1 MGSKEIDEKELEQ
14 FIKDCAARGEVVTA
28 EEARK
33 ILTVSDN
40 DPAAQ
45 GVELRVYYRDKDGR
59 LKDRIERGEPLVQ

>member
-14 FIKDCAARGEVVTA
+14 FIKDCAARGEVVTI

-33 ILTVSDN
+33 ILAVSDD

-45 GVELRVYYRDKDGR
+45 SVELRVYYRDKDGR
-59 LKDRIERGEPLVQ
+59 LKDRAERTGPLMQ